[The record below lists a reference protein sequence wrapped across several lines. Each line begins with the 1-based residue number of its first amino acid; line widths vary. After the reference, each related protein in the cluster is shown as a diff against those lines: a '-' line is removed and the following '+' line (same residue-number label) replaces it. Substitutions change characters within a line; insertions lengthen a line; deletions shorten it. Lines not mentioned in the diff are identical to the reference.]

1 MNIAKHI
8 TLASMALLV
17 VGGWMGCK
25 PELQGELGEPF
36 NKLEGMIGVWEMGSF
51 SQTDLQS
58 PLTEVRDLSELYIDG
73 IVTPLQITLNEDF
86 TYSVSIEKGRNYFG
100 DGGQWSLD
108 DEEHPTFLI
117 LATEDADGNPL
128 DTVAI
133 QPRCRGSPSRQPPR
147 HCVRPALRRKPRL
160 GLHLQLQPTVMMT
173 ASLQHTLRAA
183 GMAWWH
189 APL

>member
-8 TLASMALLV
+8 TLVSMALLFL
-17 VGGWMGCK
+17 GGWMGCK

-36 NKLEGMIGVWEMGSF
+36 NKLEGMIGVWQMGSF

-73 IVTPLQITLNEDF
+73 IATPLQITLNEDF

-100 DGGQWSLD
+100 EQGTWGLD

-117 LATEDADGNPL
+117 LATEDVDGMSL
-128 DTVAI
+128 DTLQYNLGAVVRPHDNLLDI
-133 QPRCRGSPSRQPPR
+133 VYDRPCDGSPVLAYTFSFNRQ
-147 HCVRPALRRKPRL
+147 
-160 GLHLQLQPTVMMT
+160 
-173 ASLQHTLRAA
+173 
-183 GMAWWH
+183 
-189 APL
+189 

>member
-17 VGGWMGCK
+17 LGGWMGCK

-58 PLTEVRDLSELYIDG
+58 PLTEVRDLSEVYIDG
-73 IVTPLQITLNEDF
+73 MVTPLQIILNEDF

-108 DEEHPTFLI
+108 DDERPTFLI
-117 LATEDADGNPL
+117 LATENADGMPL
-128 DTVAI
+128 DTLQYNLGAV
-133 QPRCRGSPSRQPPR
+133 
-147 HCVRPALRRKPRL
+147 VRPHDNLLDIVYDLTCGGKRWRPSMPLWRWASGR
-160 GLHLQLQPTVMMT
+160 T
-173 ASLQHTLRAA
+173 AC
-183 GMAWWH
+183 
-189 APL
+189 PLSSGCTTRWPATC